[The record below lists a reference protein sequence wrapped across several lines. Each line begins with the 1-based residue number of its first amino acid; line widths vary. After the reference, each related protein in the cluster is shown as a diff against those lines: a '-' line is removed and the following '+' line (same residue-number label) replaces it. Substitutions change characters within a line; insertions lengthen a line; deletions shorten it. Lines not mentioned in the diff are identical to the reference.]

1 MRSSTL
7 NDLPVPAKVGGV
19 GAAACGSIGLA
30 YVIFHDWR
38 LVAIVVVGLVCVAM
52 LVVGLYSLR
61 RQRGAALGA
70 ALGERVPQ
78 GTPGSISKVDQI
90 ALLDALRKEFDGAV
104 RKFREAGRSLDS
116 TPWFL
121 LVGEPAG
128 GKSEAIRRSQIRF
141 IPGLQDPFQGS
152 GGTVNMNWWF
162 SHDAVLL
169 DTAGRLM
176 FEDVPAGT
184 GGEWEEFLGLLKR
197 YRPHCPING
206 LLLMIPADKLLTDT
220 SEDISR
226 KAGRIAA
233 QFEHVQI
240 TLGIRFPV
248 FVVIT
253 KCDLIGGFNE
263 FFESIDDPQR
273 QNQMLG
279 WSNPAKLDVEFDPKL
294 VDQHLEIVRQRLL
307 RRRLRLL
314 LEPMKADD
322 GSPRR
327 LDQVDN
333 LYGLPDNLVRIA
345 PRLRQYLETVFVAGA
360 WSQKPLFLRG
370 IYFTSSI
377 QKGSPYDPELATALG
392 ISVNDLPK
400 GRSWDRV
407 RSYFLRDLFIEK
419 VFPEKGLV
427 TRVGNVDSYR
437 RRKRIA
443 ALGGGFAALLL
454 LSALIGFSAYT
465 LRSGIGE
472 HSGFYADKLNPALT
486 PASRPA
492 VVEPGPKYAN
502 AQITGM
508 EQPTLLGVIQRSET
522 LAKKPIYISPVFR
535 YLALR
540 NPKELEDRC
549 KKAHALF
556 VDATVIHPILG
567 EVRSKMQKETGA
579 TWPNDATASLQSLR
593 GLIEL
598 EMSASAAPPSPAL
611 RPMMEYLFLP
621 GLPAAR
627 EAALNDAPAL
637 QAAWTQAYVFAN
649 HPQLPLDF
657 RIHGDKTAQNAIEKG
672 IDAYIAYLESSD
684 KELNN
689 ARECASNLKTALA
702 DYHTALKALTPVAG
716 QTLTTWK
723 DHETAAKEW
732 STKIGT
738 LGKMVEAIDDTV
750 VWDEEPLKS
759 WRRRT
764 STTRPAANATYDRRI
779 KAYEER
785 VKNLDGILALIP
797 DEAKTPAWLIS
808 KRKDIEKATKK
819 AEDLKNT
826 ATEEK
831 TKEDDASNEK
841 GLAKLQ
847 AYLEKPTDDEV
858 TRFHEIS
865 TQFDKEISAQSDKRV
880 EPPATQPKTKT
891 ALDYRYQLYW
901 QLLVLADQRLSAA
914 LKAEGDI
921 KRLDSQFQSLPDGK
935 AGDKAFADPLARNAF
950 DFAIVKLAR
959 PIEQYRLISTVLVKL
974 TPPDAKSWQAL
985 VSNLAGGHGCV
996 RTKIPLTAWKDDDV
1010 FDAKF
1015 HPESVNKIHAAWIL
1029 LDTHT
1034 SDPSVIDGKSLLEK
1048 LKESKD
1054 DFKRLYEKAYKDYW
1068 LRQLEEGTDIAAKKW
1083 SELWGE
1089 LDNLQSNMGPVYD
1102 GLIALFKSVNESL
1115 KVIGPPLYPLDVDGE
1130 SLLKASL
1137 ENKTWRT
1144 RFEDVANAWV
1154 QLGNDPLEARR
1165 TLLAS
1170 KAGNFRR
1177 TYYVTS
1183 EAFVQDYC
1191 RKFCVKALTLPGQ
1204 GSGDKIKGD
1213 LNYLTSLRA
1222 FPLVREPGVPDL
1234 TIAQLREAKKQLVN
1248 LGDFG
1253 NVDKDSLAN
1262 MDPVM
1267 TDKDTGIIDAIK
1279 KLRNPAGLNDT
1290 QKDDLKR
1297 VGGLL
1302 NALPD
1307 PDKPIFCTI
1316 SCGEQTSLDRVAE
1329 QLKIEQGDTSL
1340 VLSLTA
1346 SKDKGKVIDLKEGD
1360 DINLN
1365 DQKDMAGVASKFK
1378 FQLPGNPLKP
1388 EFGYFEK
1395 RVDEGKKN
1403 PKWVNTQPNA
1413 ALPDP
1418 NKNGRMSNDWSLL
1431 HLMGAGRARKVDN
1444 PKPQEWCL
1452 EYTVEKGKAP
1462 LVLIFTFDA
1471 NANITPLVD
1480 WLIGP
1485 DGN

>member
-7 NDLPVPAKVGGV
+7 DDLPVPAKVGGV

-30 YVIFHDWR
+30 YAMFRDWR
-38 LVAIVVVGLVCVAM
+38 LVAIVVAGLVFVAM
-52 LVVGLYSLR
+52 LVAGLYSLR
-61 RQRGAALGA
+61 RRRGAALGA
-70 ALGERVPQ
+70 ALGERVAQ

-184 GGEWEEFLGLLKR
+184 GSEWEEFLGLLKHC
-197 YRPHCPING
+197 RPHCPING

-220 SEDISR
+220 SEEISR

-322 GSPRR
+322 GCPRR

-437 RRKRIA
+437 RRKKTA
-443 ALGGGFAALLL
+443 VLGGGFAALLL
-454 LSALIGFSAYT
+454 LSALIGYSAYT
-465 LRSGIGE
+465 LRSGIAE
-472 HSGFYADKLNPALT
+472 HSGFYADKLKPALT
-486 PASRPA
+486 LASRPA
-492 VVEPGPKYAN
+492 IVEPGPKYAN

-522 LAKKPIYISPVFR
+522 LAKKPIYSSPVFL
-535 YLALR
+535 YLALHK
-540 NPKELEDRC
+540 PDELQNSC
-549 KKAHALF
+549 KHAHALF
-556 VDATVIHPILG
+556 VDATVMHPILG

-598 EMSASAAPPSPAL
+598 EMSASPAPPSPAL
-611 RPMMEYLFLP
+611 RPMMEYLFPLP
-621 GLPAAR
+621 DPSAGR
-627 EAALNDAPAL
+627 KAALNDELAL
-637 QAAWTQAYVFAN
+637 QDAWTQASRFATQVK
-649 HPQLPLDF
+649 PPLDF
-657 RIHGDKTAQNAIEKG
+657 QIRGGTTAQNAVVKG

-684 KELNN
+684 KELNK
-689 ARECASNLKTALA
+689 AYTCASNLKTALA

-723 DHETAAKEW
+723 DHETAAGQC
-732 STKIGT
+732 STKIGELEKKVT
-738 LGKMVEAIDDTV
+738 ALDNARVA
-750 VWDEEPLKS
+750 WDEEPLKR
-759 WRRRT
+759 WRDQT
-764 STTRPAANATYDRRI
+764 STTRPADTYARREQ
-779 KAYEER
+779 ACRER
-785 VKNLDGILALIP
+785 VKNLSDILALIP
-797 DEAKTPAWLIS
+797 DEAKTPTWLLA
-808 KRKDIEKATKK
+808 KRQ
-819 AEDLKNT
+819 DLKTARTTAITQMTT
-826 ATEEK
+826 ATTQK
-831 TKEDDASNEK
+831 TADADDAN

-847 AYLEKPTDDEV
+847 ACLERPTSDEV
-858 TRFHEIS
+858 KRFHAIS
-865 TQFDKEISAQSDKRV
+865 AEFDKQAEQ
-880 EPPATQPKTKT
+880 PTTQPS
-891 ALDYRYQLYW
+891 LDYRYQLYW
-901 QLLVLADQRLSAA
+901 QLLALADSRLSAA
-914 LKAEGDI
+914 LNAKGDI
-921 KRLDSQFQSLPDGK
+921 KKLKSQLESLPNLI
-935 AGDKAFADPLARNAF
+935 AVVKAFPFNGNPLATEARNAF
-950 DFAIVKLAR
+950 DFALDTLAR
-959 PIEQYRLISTVLVKL
+959 PIEKYNLISTVLVKL

-985 VSNLAGGHGCV
+985 VSDLAEGHGAA
-996 RTKIPLTAWKDDDV
+996 RTMIPLTAWKNNGE
-1010 FDAKF
+1010 FDAEF
-1015 HPESVNKIHAAWIL
+1015 HPKSVETIQAAWKL
-1029 LDTHT
+1029 LDTHL
-1034 SDPSVIDGKSLLEK
+1034 SASAKPPVIECDSLLDK
-1048 LKESKD
+1048 LKQSRD
-1054 DFKRLYEKAYKDYW
+1054 DFDKSYKNDYRDYW
-1068 LRQLEEGTDIAAKKW
+1068 LRQLVDGTKITADTWLK
-1083 SELWGE
+1083 LYGE
-1089 LDNLQSNMGPVYD
+1089 LNNLQLNMDPVST
-1102 GLIALFKSVNESL
+1102 GLTELFVSVEQSL
-1115 KVIGPPLYPLDVDGE
+1115 KEINQSPDPLDVEGQKD
-1130 SLLKASL
+1130 LK
-1137 ENKTWRT
+1137 NKWLD
-1144 RFEDVANAWV
+1144 RFRVMVNAWGT
-1154 QLGNDPLEARR
+1154 LGIASDGDPVKARAAF
-1165 TLLAS
+1165 LAS
-1170 KAGNFRR
+1170 KPDEFLGK
-1177 TYYVTS
+1177 YYVTS
-1183 EAFVQDYC
+1183 QGFVQDYC
-1191 RKFCVKALTLPGQ
+1191 KNLFVTAMKLLHEAGKDKLKSDLDFVKA
-1204 GSGDKIKGD
+1204 
-1213 LNYLTSLRA
+1213 LRA
-1222 FPLVREPGVPDL
+1222 FPLDRKPSVPDL
-1234 TIAQLREAKKQLVN
+1234 TTDDLRKAKEAIVN
-1248 LGDFG
+1248 LGRLESAAEHWLAKMTFG
-1253 NVDKDSLAN
+1253 T
-1262 MDPVM
+1262 
-1267 TDKDTGIIDAIK
+1267 TDKDHAISDAIK
-1279 KLRNPAGLNDT
+1279 NLLNPANLDDKT
-1290 QKDDLKR
+1290 KKDMNR
-1297 VGGLL
+1297 VSALL
-1302 NALPD
+1302 TALPD
-1307 PDKPIFCTI
+1307 DRQEPISCTI
-1316 SCGEQTSLDRVAE
+1316 SCGRQSPDSYVEH
-1329 QLKIEQGDTSL
+1329 LKIEQGATSL

-1346 SKDKGKVIDLKEGD
+1346 GADKGTVIDLIKGSVTDLNKVEGGD
-1360 DINLN
+1360 FPKFKLPGKPLNLKVN
-1365 DQKDMAGVASKFK
+1365 WFKIGGDPAKQKPMWELDQKQNAPPLPEVGIPVAG
-1378 FQLPGNPLKP
+1378 
-1388 EFGYFEK
+1388 
-1395 RVDEGKKN
+1395 
-1403 PKWVNTQPNA
+1403 
-1413 ALPDP
+1413 
-1418 NKNGRMSNDWSLL
+1418 DWSLL
-1431 HLMGAGRARKVDN
+1431 HMMVDGGAKKDSN
-1444 PKPQEWCL
+1444 TKEWRL
-1452 EYTVEKGKAP
+1452 EYPVPGRKAP
-1462 LVLIFTFDA
+1462 LVLILTFDA
-1471 NANITPLVD
+1471 NEKIPPLAD
-1480 WLIGP
+1480 WP
-1485 DGN
+1485 